1 MTWRELEKAAKY
13 QIIQVLRKQGY
24 PTYAKLF
31 DLFDLKLTDNPEVI
45 GYMIPNKAVIVINK
59 NLNIDQVSTIV
70 RHEILHEYFS
80 HGPRGE
86 AFEKAHANLKP
97 NHQLSNIAAD
107 FDISNKGYT
116 DADKIIVRNL
126 MLGDRILS
134 GLVTEDEHADWVDL
148 SYEEMYEKLLQQQQ
162 ENESQ
167 LQPLLDQI
175 SKLNPQDIDDIL
187 NKIEDLENES
197 QQQQDSDDED
207 DSSKAQKVNK
217 QAQQLDKQTQN
228 VKNQLDKMGDNDTP
242 IDTPEEQAI
251 KDALARRIEEI
262 KNQIK
267 NLGKQLEQE
276 STTAIDKEQAAKAA
290 RKAELQASS
299 PLNKFRISLNHFI
312 ANQVEEGEVRSYVTP
327 HPSYEDSG
335 FIVPGRYQRGDVP
348 IPLINVYWDVSGSF
362 GDPAKTEGAE
372 RAIGTINGYV
382 KRGLIAVKYYYFADE
397 VASDPE
403 SAGSGTNG
411 NAVINHINK
420 TKPMNVIVIT
430 DSDVNNTHKSAVVKG
445 AVWVLFY
452 DDDAPNFM
460 EHLQGKKETKS
471 YLITNY

>member
-31 DLFDLKLTDNPEVI
+31 DLFDLKLTDDPDVV
-45 GYMIPNKAVIVINK
+45 GYMIPNKAIIVINK
-59 NLNIDQVSTIV
+59 NLNINQVSTIV

-97 NHQLSNIAAD
+97 NHELSNIAAD

-116 DADKIIVRNL
+116 DADKMIVRNL
-126 MLGDRILS
+126 MLGDKILS
-134 GLVTEDEHADWVDL
+134 GLVTEDQYADWVDL
-148 SYEEMYEKLLQQQQ
+148 SYEEMYERLLQQQQ
-162 ENESQ
+162 QDESQ
-167 LQPLLDQI
+167 LQALLDQI
-175 SKLNPQDIDDIL
+175 SKLTPQDINDIL
-187 NKIEDLENES
+187 DKIEELENES
-197 QQQQDSDDED
+197 EQQQDSED
-207 DSSKAQKVNK
+207 GSPNAQEVNK
-217 QAQQLDKQTQN
+217 QVQQLDKQAQN
-228 VKNQLDKMGDNDTP
+228 VKNQLGKMDDNDTP
-242 IDTPEEQAI
+242 IDTPEEQAA
-251 KDALARRIEEI
+251 KNALARRVKEI
-262 KNQIK
+262 KDQIK
-267 NLGKQLEQE
+267 NLGNQLEQE
-276 STTAIDKEQAAKAA
+276 STTAIDKEKAAKEA
-290 RKAELQASS
+290 RKAEQQASS

-312 ANQVEEGEVRSYVTP
+312 ANQIDEGEVRSYAAL

-362 GDPAKTEGAE
+362 SDPTKTEGAK
-372 RAIGTINGYV
+372 RAIGTIDKYV
-382 KRGLIAVKYYYFADE
+382 KRGLIAVKYYYFADK

-403 SAGSGTNG
+403 SAGGGTDG
-411 NAVINHINK
+411 DAVIEHISK

-430 DSDVNNTHKSAVVKG
+430 DSDVNNTSDYATVKG

-452 DDDAPNFM
+452 DNDAPKFM
-460 EHLQGKKETKS
+460 KHLQGKKETKA
-471 YLITNY
+471 YLINNY

>member
-31 DLFDLKLTDNPEVI
+31 DLFDLKLTDDPDVV
-45 GYMIPNKAVIVINK
+45 GYMIPSKAIIVINK
-59 NLNIDQVSTIV
+59 DLNINQVSTIV

-86 AFEKAHANLKP
+86 AFEKAHANLRP
-97 NHQLSNIAAD
+97 NHELSNIAAD

-134 GLVTEDEHADWVDL
+134 GLVTEDQYADWVDL
-148 SYEEMYEKLLQQQQ
+148 SYEEMYERLLQQQQ
-162 ENESQ
+162 QDESQ
-167 LQPLLDQI
+167 LQALLDQI
-175 SKLNPQDIDDIL
+175 SKLTPQDIDDIL
-187 NKIEDLENES
+187 DKIEELENES
-197 QQQQDSDDED
+197 EQQQDSED
-207 DSSKAQKVNK
+207 GSPNAQEVNK
-217 QAQQLDKQTQN
+217 QAQQLGKQAQN
-228 VKNQLDKMGDNDTP
+228 VKNQLGKMDDNGTP
-242 IDTPEEQAI
+242 IDTPEEQAA
-251 KDALARRIEEI
+251 KDALARRVEEI
-262 KNQIK
+262 KKQIK
-267 NLGKQLEQE
+267 NLGNQLEQE
-276 STTAIDKEQAAKAA
+276 STTAIDKEKAAKEAK
-290 RKAELQASS
+290 KAEQQASS

-312 ANQVEEGEVRSYVTP
+312 ANQIDEGEVRSYAIL

-348 IPLINVYWDVSGSF
+348 IPLVNVYWDVSGSF
-362 GDPAKTEGAE
+362 SNPSKTNGAK
-372 RAIGTINGYV
+372 RAIGTIDKYV
-382 KRGLIAVKYYYFADE
+382 KRGLIAVKYYYFADK

-403 SAGSGTNG
+403 AAGGGTNG
-411 NAVINHINK
+411 DAVIDHINK
-420 TKPMNVIVIT
+420 TKPTNVIVIT
-430 DSDVNNTHKSAVVKG
+430 DSDVDNTFGYATVKG

-452 DDDAPNFM
+452 DYEAPKFM
-460 EHLQGKKETKS
+460 KHLQGKKETKA